1 MAVDVILIGNATFCQ
16 CVYVIEKTFC
26 HFSALFSLSRL
37 IALSV
42 SVQNTLN
49 MISIQRKTTM
59 RCPNKLTLRLK
70 NVCLSIKLIL
80 LTVTLDKIKMSIFL

>member
-49 MISIQRKTTM
+49 MIYTA
-59 RCPNKLTLRLK
+59 K
-70 NVCLSIKLIL
+70 NNNA
-80 LTVTLDKIKMSIFL
+80 MSKQVDSKVKERVFIN